1 MVPDMKP
8 RILLVDDDAEFV
20 ELAEYNL
27 RKQGCDV
34 LTAGTGLQGLNLART
49 ESPEVI
55 LLDLMLPDLDGFVV
69 CEILSRQ
76 PSTRDIPVLVV
87 SALDGSTAAT
97 RKSKVRPAGFFRK
110 PVDFKLLGESIWVA
124 AEDRQALL
132 HWKTAAKDN

>member
-1 MVPDMKP
+1 MVPDMNP

-87 SALDGSTAAT
+87 SALDGSMAAT
-97 RKSKVRPAGFFRK
+97 RKPKVRPAGFFKK
-110 PVDFKLLGESIWVA
+110 PVDFKLLGEGVWAA

-132 HWKTAAKDN
+132 QWKTASKSS